1 MGKGQHE
8 LRIDRSADDVWKVVS
23 DFGGLAAWMPGIETC
38 ELESD
43 DVRKLSMMGMELRE
57 QLKTKDDANRVLA
70 YSLVGMP
77 GIDLHLATISVRP
90 DGGGSMVTWAFEAEP
105 ESMAGM
111 MDGTYKSALEALK
124 NHCES

>member
-8 LRIDRSADDVWKVVS
+8 LAINRSADDVWKVVA
-23 DFGGLAAWMPGIETC
+23 DFGGLDAWMPGIESC

-77 GIDLHLATISVRP
+77 GIDVHLATISVRP
-90 DGGGSMVTWAFEAEP
+90 DGDGSMATWAFDAEP
-105 ESMAGM
+105 ESMAAM
-111 MDGTYKSALEALK
+111 MDGTYKYALDTLK
-124 NHCES
+124 NHCEA